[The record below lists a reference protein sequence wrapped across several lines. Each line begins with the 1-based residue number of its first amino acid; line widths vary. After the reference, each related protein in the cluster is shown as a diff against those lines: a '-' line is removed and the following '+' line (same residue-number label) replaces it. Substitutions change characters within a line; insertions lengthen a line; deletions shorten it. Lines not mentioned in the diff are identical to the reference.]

1 MAEQVE
7 SKETSVQ
14 RPSKDA
20 LSLRSLGYDTLR
32 WCTRHAVGNWF
43 VFASFVCGIG
53 AAIAAQWEPNP
64 TAVKI
69 KGTLSVAAIAL
80 QAIGWGLGL
89 GAKRLCDKV
98 RSENDSLRNRL
109 QRVSLIEENVESI
122 FGVWLNLIL
131 SEMKMDG
138 ECRASFY
145 VWDDKGCVGNEFV
158 YLARE
163 SNDPVLK
170 RKGRER
176 FPGTQGVISEAWH
189 DNNGMASYFASKN
202 VKTDADVVDD
212 MVKRYGFSRSVA
224 EGLTMKSR
232 VILGHVIVGRQGK
245 LGIVVIESLQKVS
258 KKEKREAYQKR
269 CADVVKKVTPH
280 ITRLFEIYSNS
291 MFKQEDPTE
300 EQQ

>member
-1 MAEQVE
+1 MSNKNECPV
-7 SKETSVQ
+7 TH
-14 RPSKDA
+14 D
-20 LSLRSLGYDTLR
+20 LSEILSDMVA
-32 WCTRHAVGNWF
+32 WCTRKGVQNWLSGIPIL
-43 VFASFVCGIG
+43 VTIALGIWAIYASRQGHLEQTMQG
-53 AAIAAQWEPNP
+53 WKYLTAAIIVPIVQLFGWWLGVASKNQLD
-64 TAVKI
+64 KI
-69 KGTLSVAAIAL
+69 T
-80 QAIGWGLGL
+80 
-89 GAKRLCDKV
+89 
-98 RSENDSLRNRL
+98 SENGNLKNRL

-131 SEMKMDG
+131 GEMKMDG

-145 VWDDKGCVGNEFV
+145 VWDDKGCAGNEFV

-163 SNDPVLK
+163 SRDPVLK
-170 RKGRER
+170 RKGRDR

-212 MVKRYGFSRSVA
+212 MVKRYGFSQSA
-224 EGLTMKSR
+224 AAGLTMKSR
-232 VILGHVIVGRQGK
+232 VILGHVIAGRQGK
-245 LGIVVIESLQKVS
+245 LGIVVMESLLKVN

-300 EQQ
+300 EPQ